1 MWHNL
6 VWIGGLWLIATAI
19 AWLIC
24 TWRGYSFA
32 AWAFTIAAFC
42 LGIFVGPEI
51 TRHGKFNVPF
61 LSHHYSHRHLI
72 AHWR

>member
-6 VWIGGLWLIATAI
+6 VWIGGIWLIATAS

-32 AWAFTIAAFC
+32 AWSFTIAAFC
-42 LGIFVGPEI
+42 LGIFVGAERGMESSTCPSYPTTTPTGI
-51 TRHGKFNVPF
+51 
-61 LSHHYSHRHLI
+61 
-72 AHWR
+72 